1 MMMQA
6 TTNHILTGTEEHQL
20 LQRLAAGEINA
31 FWQIFQQ
38 HRDYLFRCCL
48 KWMNGN
54 STEAEDLLSQATVK
68 AWEKVREG
76 AVAIKN
82 FKAWLTQLTHNLC
95 MDLHRQRNRGAFG
108 VENLEAIAT
117 ADKQEWVS
125 QEETPVLAATRRELE
140 FFLQNTINNL
150 SLRLRENFILHW
162 YKEQSYQ
169 EIAQQL
175 NISYDNV
182 RKRISQAR
190 AILRQRLSEYEGEE
204 TCAASPSR
212 KQRQPIK
219 TNILASSGDQEQVL
233 TVASNSPKNRT
244 LSVET
249 TQHYQSSHYE
259 LPLQAGNEKSETQ
272 PEILPPAKFAP
283 IESVLGEA
291 ESDGKLEEIEI
302 VRGEIEAALLVGQPA
317 PGASRFCMKTI
328 KNLSPLPPSPKRG
341 GGKFLSFS
349 PFPKREGG
357 WGVRSFCKNWML
369 PPALTL
375 YQFNLTVKQN
385 PLVWE
390 MLELFELRWR
400 RVWMDSGGC

>member
-1 MMMQA
+1 M
-6 TTNHILTGTEEHQL
+6 
-20 LQRLAAGEINA
+20 
-31 FWQIFQQ
+31 
-38 HRDYLFRCCL
+38 
-48 KWMNGN
+48 
-54 STEAEDLLSQATVK
+54 
-68 AWEKVREG
+68 
-76 AVAIKN
+76 
-82 FKAWLTQLTHNLC
+82 
-95 MDLHRQRNRGAFG
+95 
-108 VENLEAIAT
+108 
-117 ADKQEWVS
+117 
-125 QEETPVLAATRRELE
+125 
-140 FFLQNTINNL
+140 QNTINNL
-150 SLRLRENFILHW
+150 SLRLRETFILHW

-233 TVASNSPKNRT
+233 TVASNSPKNIA

-302 VRGEIEAALLVGQPA
+302 VRGEIEAVLLVGQPA
-317 PGASRFCMKTI
+317 PIF
-328 KNLSPLPPSPKRG
+328 
-341 GGKFLSFS
+341 
-349 PFPKREGG
+349 
-357 WGVRSFCKNWML
+357 
-369 PPALTL
+369 
-375 YQFNLTVKQN
+375 YQFNLTVKQWRGVGTGSRGSTTPTPQN
-385 PLVWE
+385 PRFPENETALPLRRESEDNFSFRGGWGGAQLVHPQRSLVLALGCKSSVGKVKKRPSLIWE
-390 MLELFELRWR
+390 ILELFELRWL
-400 RVWMDSGGC
+400 VWADSGGCWLSSL